1 MLSLLICDDDAQ
13 MLSRLEQ
20 EARRVLTVGGIEAKI
35 AVYGDSDELS
45 NSVLSSCD
53 IALLDIDFENS
64 KKNGM
69 DIARSIRA
77 FREDAVI
84 IFVTNYI
91 EYAPE
96 GYEVRAFRYILKNR
110 LDRDLGQHII
120 EAAELLRSHNDIYKL
135 QVNGEIIDIPVK
147 DILYLEVMHHSV
159 TVYVKDTKNT
169 KAYNIYASL
178 SDLERNLEPLG
189 FLRIHKSYLVNMR
202 HLRRLQCR
210 EALLDTGAALPV
222 SEKSYRKSKNKYL
235 LWRGGGTVRW
245 NIL

>member
-1 MLSLLICDDDAQ
+1 MLGVLICDDDAR
-13 MLSRLEQ
+13 MLECLEQ
-20 EARRVLTVGGIEAKI
+20 ETRRVLSANGIEAKI
-35 AVYGDSDELS
+35 AVYSDSDELTD
-45 NSVLSSCD
+45 SVLSSCD

-110 LDRDLGQHII
+110 LDRDLEPYII

-135 QVNGEIIDIPVK
+135 QVNGEIIDVPIK

-159 TVYVKDTKNT
+159 TVYVKGTKNT
-169 KAYNIYASL
+169 KSYSLYASL
-178 SDLERNLEPLG
+178 SEVERELEPLG
-189 FLRIHKSYLVNMR
+189 FLRIHKSYLVNMG
-202 HLRRLQCR
+202 HLRKLQCR
-210 EALLDTGAALPV
+210 EALLDDGIALPV
-222 SEKSYRKSKNKYL
+222 SEKSYRDSKSKYL
-235 LWRGGGTVRW
+235 LWRGVQ
-245 NIL
+245 